1 MAFGELKIVSSADI
15 GELGSQ
21 EGTAIVYNWRW
32 YYSIPGLAL
41 WVVLLG
47 AIVLV
52 KSNRNPRALLIVL
65 PLLIVNLLWFGF
77 VKLLRFPSSARVLY
91 DPLFV
96 SYTVGVAIL
105 WLLAHK
111 LGNRNRF
118 VTFLL
123 ALIIMVVVGL
133 VGLASYGTG
142 VSFDETTLFLMFLVI
157 LALVVLI
164 GFVLAARLCQK
175 HYGGLRFT
183 LWLALWTVISSVAAM
198 LTFMAIMLLVEG
210 RLPSDLTLMLLQV
223 LVVGLVAGLLLYA
236 INLPFVILALSSP
249 FFRERFYACLR
260 LKSMPTATGLKTDAD
275 RLGSQSPDP
284 ATPQNSDSSSE

>member
-1 MAFGELKIVSSADI
+1 MKIVPSADI
-15 GELGSQ
+15 GELGPQ
-21 EGTAIVYNWRW
+21 EGTAAVYKWKW
-32 YYSIPGLAL
+32 YYSVPALAL
-41 WVVLLG
+41 WVVLVL

-52 KSNRNPRALLIVL
+52 KANHNPRALFILV

-123 ALIIMVVVGL
+123 ALIIMIVVGL

-142 VSFDETTLFLMFLVI
+142 VSFDETALFLMFLVI
-157 LALVVLI
+157 LALAVLI

-183 LWLALWTVISSVAAM
+183 LWLALWTVISSVSAM
-198 LTFMAIMLLVEG
+198 LTFMVIMLLVGG
-210 RLPSDLTLMLLQV
+210 RLPNDLTSILLQV
-223 LVVGLVAGLLLYA
+223 LIVGLVAGLLLYA
-236 INLPFVILALSSP
+236 INLPFMILVLSSP

-260 LKSMPTATGLKTDAD
+260 LKSMPTATGVKTDAD
-275 RLGSQSPDP
+275 RLGGQIPDP
-284 ATPQNSDSSSE
+284 VTPKNSDSASE